1 MRKYMLKNIRK
12 TTQHKYKHQI
22 TPSNKQKT
30 EILNM
35 APVYQGGCQPFSLH
49 KPVPYQN
56 LELHSFM
63 SKTALLARS
72 SHNSQQ
78 DLKCQDILAQG
89 GLSVAGRCRCLTKDS
104 NTSIE
109 KEGYIPYS
117 LQA

>member
-49 KPVPYQN
+49 KPVPHQN
-56 LELHSFM
+56 WELHSFM
-63 SKTALLARS
+63 SKTALLARFL
-72 SHNSQQ
+72 HNSNQGW
-78 DLKCQDILAQG
+78 DCQDISCNL
-89 GLSVAGRCRCLTKDS
+89 
-104 NTSIE
+104 
-109 KEGYIPYS
+109 
-117 LQA
+117 

>member
-1 MRKYMLKNIRK
+1 MRKYMLKKTKK

-35 APVYQGGCQPFSLH
+35 APVYQGGCQPSSLH

-63 SKTALLARS
+63 SKTALW
-72 SHNSQQ
+72 Q
-78 DLKCQDILAQG
+78 DHHTIA
-89 GLSVAGRCRCLTKDS
+89 TKDE
-104 NTSIE
+104 IVW
-109 KEGYIPYS
+109 IFHVIYS
-117 LQA
+117 CLLGLK

>member
-1 MRKYMLKNIRK
+1 MRKYMLKKTKK

-72 SHNSQQ
+72 SHNSN
-78 DLKCQDILAQG
+78 QG
-89 GLSVAGRCRCLTKDS
+89 
-104 NTSIE
+104 
-109 KEGYIPYS
+109 
-117 LQA
+117 

>member
-1 MRKYMLKNIRK
+1 MLKKTKK

-35 APVYQGGCQPFSLH
+35 APVYQGGCQPSSLH

-78 DLKCQDILAQG
+78 DLKCQDILCDLQLSFG
-89 GLSVAGRCRCLTKDS
+89 CKIEGLSIV
-104 NTSIE
+104 
-109 KEGYIPYS
+109 YS
-117 LQA
+117 AVLAKIMLLDFSFMQ